1 MDHRTQLAASNLT
14 VQERDMM
21 MDKNDQKNLMDH
33 FSKMRS
39 YIVNSTSKLELS
51 APNIS
56 ASFATLVSTWHVAD
70 SSSPSPTTVAPFNA
84 QIYEATASIYG
95 KLRLRYPQLDSTEL
109 NKFFQYQM
117 KHMTSSSS
125 SGAFSSVH
133 VWTGFQEIPA
143 LADLTLL
150 LRRAVVDFLQGHGFS
165 REDALRRA
173 SHPLVVWASVHTRE
187 SIHQPHVTDD
197 ALVGG
202 VYYVR
207 VPAWSG
213 RLELYDPRGKSPL
226 RDLDDPLSPPLPP
239 FHRVRAVLPEEGK
252 LVLFPGWLVHSVL
265 QASNYSN
272 SSTCGSADGRCSGLC
287 GDGNEEDDGRSDYR
301 ISLSLNLKGEWQ
313 DTSAL
318 HLQLS

>member
-1 MDHRTQLAASNLT
+1 MSSALFCSSFSVGACYNVLDKIHEERYLTFENIKRSRQALQHASEFASLTGQGRSGWLWMLAAVDLDKSNIEAMYNLIENYRQLSNGPSHLGYSQLAASNLT
-14 VQERDMM
+14 VRERDMM
-21 MDKNDQKNLMDH
+21 MDKNDQKNLVDH

-95 KLRLRYPQLDSTEL
+95 KLRLRYPLLDSTEL
-109 NKFFQYQM
+109 NHKFFQYQM

-143 LADLTLL
+143 LADLTIL

-197 ALVGG
+197 GKA
-202 VYYVR
+202 
-207 VPAWSG
+207 
-213 RLELYDPRGKSPL
+213 RLRFQY
-226 RDLDDPLSPPLPP
+226 
-239 FHRVRAVLPEEGK
+239 
-252 LVLFPGWLVHSVL
+252 
-265 QASNYSN
+265 
-272 SSTCGSADGRCSGLC
+272 
-287 GDGNEEDDGRSDYR
+287 
-301 ISLSLNLKGEWQ
+301 
-313 DTSAL
+313 
-318 HLQLS
+318 